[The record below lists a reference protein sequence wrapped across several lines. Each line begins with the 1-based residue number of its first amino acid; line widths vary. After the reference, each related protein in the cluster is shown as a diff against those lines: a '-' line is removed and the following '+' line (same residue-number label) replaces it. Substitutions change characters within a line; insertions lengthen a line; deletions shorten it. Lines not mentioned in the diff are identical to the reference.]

1 MTKNEVAQIVLRHF
15 TDQLD
20 SYEVE
25 LTSKISS
32 LGMDE
37 LDLIDVLLGIEDDLI
52 VNLPEAEVIKE
63 TTVQQLVDLAFSK
76 KNRVI

>member
-76 KNRVI
+76 KTE